1 MAADG
6 STQGDGE
13 RRPSAHRDGGR
24 LRPATLADGQ
34 PRFPWW
40 LPLPGVALAAVWAA
54 YQGVTGGGAILEALL
69 WPGGGIFVVTTLTTY
84 LGWRLD
90 LD

>member
-13 RRPSAHRDGGR
+13 RQDGR

-40 LPLPGVALAAVWAA
+40 LLLPGIALAAVWAA
-54 YQGVTGGGAILEALL
+54 YQSVAGADAFLDALL
-69 WPGGGIFVVTTLTTY
+69 WPGAPIFVVTTLTAY
-84 LGWRLD
+84 CGWRLD